1 MVSILDCQSK
11 GEGSTPSKIANFKC
25 GGYRLMVRHEV
36 VALVM
41 VGSIPLLTPNLCGH
55 GSMVE
60 HRLAKS
66 KVVGSSPIA
75 HSICGCSLMVER

>member
-25 GGYRLMVRHEV
+25 GGYRLMVRHEI

-41 VGSIPLLTPNLCGH
+41 VGSIPPTHTKLMWAWLNGRASACQVEGCGFESH
-55 GSMVE
+55 
-60 HRLAKS
+60 
-66 KVVGSSPIA
+66 
-75 HSICGCSLMVER
+75 CSLHMWV